1 MVIRSPKGERVV
13 MAEDFFMK
21 PSIDITRMTVL
32 APKDI
37 LTAIRIPNT
46 WAGAKFYFEKV
57 ADRQYVGLCAGE
69 RCGGT
74 VSQRER
80 HPRHSDLLRWSAV
93 HPRGD

>member
-1 MVIRSPKGERVV
+1 MTPSDTALALVILDASMVIRSPKGERVV

-57 ADRQYVGLCAGE
+57 AESSPFLVETLYG
-69 RCGGT
+69 
-74 VSQRER
+74 S
-80 HPRHSDLLRWSAV
+80 
-93 HPRGD
+93 